1 MSRNF
6 LLTHAMFLLNDNYF
20 LRIIRRNNESRNNN
34 NNVRRMVR
42 RMHRGLLKQTAF
54 VQLAHAAFKLNEKF
68 NGVRANN
75 TKAYT
80 TSNEMF
86 KNSFEESVTVING
99 PTFDI
104 SRYQKI
110 CVVIARASYIQ
121 IISRILKFSWIFLSN
136 INIVNNVKICLNCIS
151 HFIQATIYYPCLNCR
166 NKPKVKLIFMLL
178 SYRKV
183 CGTNMGE
190 TNEKDIHSGHNRQ
203 IIDGSKW

>member
-20 LRIIRRNNESRNNN
+20 LRIIRRSNESRNNN
-34 NNVRRMVR
+34 NDVRRMVR
-42 RMHRGLLKQTAF
+42 RMVYWSKLHLCN
-54 VQLAHAAFKLNEKF
+54 LAHAALKLNEKF

-110 CVVIARASYIQ
+110 CIVIARASYIQ

-151 HFIQATIYYPCLNCR
+151 HFIQATIYYY
-166 NKPKVKLIFMLL
+166 L
-178 SYRKV
+178 S
-183 CGTNMGE
+183 
-190 TNEKDIHSGHNRQ
+190 
-203 IIDGSKW
+203 